1 MKGIILAGGSG
12 TRLYPATRAVCKQ
25 LLPIYDKPMLY
36 YPISTLMMA
45 GVREILIISTP
56 RDLPIM
62 RDMLGDGSA
71 WGVSFSYVVQEQP
84 RGLADAFILGEAFLA
99 GQPCV
104 LILGDNIFF
113 GHGLSTVLEAAA
125 VPREGATV
133 FAYRVSDPQR
143 YGVVEFDDEG
153 SALSLEEK
161 PIQPKSDWAV
171 TGLYFYDRHVVEVAK
186 AVKPSA
192 RGEIE
197 ITDVNRH
204 YLEQG
209 SLKVQKLGR
218 GYAWLDTGTHE
229 SLLEASEFIRAI
241 EHRQGVKIACP
252 EEIAWRYGYITTG
265 DLAAM
270 GKAMASTEYGRYLI
284 DIAASEG

>member
-1 MKGIILAGGSG
+1 MATAVISAPVVMVLAAAVLVDMRALEELA
-12 TRLYPATRAVCKQ
+12 RLVDTQ
-25 LLPIYDKPMLY
+25 LHQVEP
-36 YPISTLMMA
+36 
-45 GVREILIISTP
+45 V
-56 RDLPIM
+56 
-62 RDMLGDGSA
+62 
-71 WGVSFSYVVQEQP
+71 
-84 RGLADAFILGEAFLA
+84 
-99 GQPCV
+99 
-104 LILGDNIFF
+104 
-113 GHGLSTVLEAAA
+113 VLEAAA